1 MLRSPQCLLEV
12 AEEADDRAVRQVLA
26 QVGTRAADLIGSI
39 DDMNRP
45 VPGLDWT
52 VGQVAA
58 HMLVAIRGNTAS
70 MGGNTE
76 QLSQFVP
83 DVAGYSDRMAAMT
96 SRTLAAEPVR
106 DPAAA
111 AAALRDAVTAFVSQA
126 EQQAPDDAVQTP
138 WYGAGA
144 SLPVAMDSRLMI
156 GEMLIH
162 GLDIARGLGKPWP
175 LSRDE
180 VLLVIPAIYAMMPR
194 LFKADAARDV
204 NVTFKVRMRGGG
216 TTCIR
221 VQDGYVDSSP
231 WSPLS
236 GRADCALSA
245 DPVAFFL
252 LAYGRKGQWP
262 LIAQGRLVSYGR
274 KPWLALSFR
283 SWFVSP

>member
-1 MLRSPQCLLEV
+1 MTVATDSAVLQALR
-12 AEEADDRAVRQVLA
+12 
-26 QVGTRAADLIGSI
+26 QVGTRAADLISNI
-39 DDMNRP
+39 DDMNRR

-58 HMLVAIRGNTAS
+58 HMVVGIRGNTES

-83 DVAGYSDRMAAMT
+83 DVDGYSARMAAMT

-106 DPAAA
+106 DARAAA
-111 AAALRDAVTAFVSQA
+111 VALREAVAAFVSQA
-126 EQQAPDDAVQTP
+126 EQQAPDDTVPTP
-138 WYGAGA
+138 WYGSGA
-144 SLPVAMDSRLMI
+144 SLPVALDARLMI
-156 GEMLIH
+156 GELLIH

-175 LSRDE
+175 IPRDE

-194 LFKADAARDV
+194 LFKADTVRDV
-204 NVTFKVRMRGGG
+204 NATFKVRMRGGEV
-216 TTCIR
+216 TCVR
-221 VQDGYVDSSP
+221 VQNGSVDTAP
-231 WSPLS
+231 WGTSS
-236 GRADCALSA
+236 GRADCGLSA

-262 LIAQGRLVSYGR
+262 LIAQGRLLSYGR

-283 SWFVSP
+283 NWFVSP

>member
-1 MLRSPQCLLEV
+1 MLRSPQCVLEV
-12 AEEADDRAVRQVLA
+12 AEQADDRAVRQVLA
-26 QVGTRAADLIGSI
+26 QVGNRAADLIAGI

-83 DVAGYSDRMAAMT
+83 DVGGYADRMAAMT

-106 DPAAA
+106 DPATA
-111 AAALRDAVTAFVSQA
+111 AAALREAVTAFVNQA
-126 EQQAPDDAVQTP
+126 EQQAPDDAVPTP

-156 GEMLIH
+156 GELLIH
-162 GLDIARGLGKPWP
+162 GLDVSRGLRKPWP
-175 LSRDE
+175 FSRDE
-180 VLLVIPAIYAMMPR
+180 ALLVIPAIYTMMPR
-194 LFKADAARDV
+194 LFKADVGRDV
-204 NVTFKVRMRGGG
+204 NATFKVRMRGGDI
-216 TTCIR
+216 TCLR
-221 VQDGYVDSSP
+221 FQNGSVDSVP
-231 WSPLS
+231 WGPLN
-236 GRADCALSA
+236 GRADCAISA
-245 DPVAFFL
+245 DPVAFML
-252 LAYGRKGQWP
+252 VAYGRKGLWP
-262 LIAQGRLVSYGR
+262 LIAQGRMLSYGR
-274 KPWLALSFR
+274 KPWLALNLP

>member
-1 MLRSPQCLLEV
+1 MPRSPQCLLDV
-12 AEEADDRAVRQVLA
+12 AEQADDRTVRQVLA
-26 QVGTRAADLIGSI
+26 EVGNRAGDLISSI

-58 HMLVAIRGNTAS
+58 HMLVAIRGNTES

-76 QLSQFVP
+76 QLAKFVP
-83 DVAGYSDRMAAMT
+83 DVEGYSGRMAAMT
-96 SRTLAAEPVR
+96 STTLAAEPTR
-106 DPAAA
+106 DARAAA
-111 AAALRDAVTAFVSQA
+111 VALREAVAAFVSRA

-144 SLPVAMDSRLMI
+144 SLPVALDSRLMI
-156 GEMLIH
+156 GELLIH

-175 LSRDE
+175 LSKNE

-194 LFKADAARDV
+194 LFKADAGRDV
-204 NVTFKVRMRGGG
+204 NATFKVRMRGGS
-216 TTCIR
+216 TTCVR
-221 VQDGYVDSSP
+221 VTRGAVSSEP
-231 WSPLS
+231 WGPQS
-236 GRADCALSA
+236 GRADCGLLA

-262 LIAQGRLVSYGR
+262 LIAQGRLLSYGR

>member
-1 MLRSPQCLLEV
+1 M
-12 AEEADDRAVRQVLA
+12 LA
-26 QVGTRAADLIGSI
+26 QVGNRAADLIGSI

-58 HMLVAIRGNTAS
+58 HLVVAIRGNTAS
-70 MGGNTE
+70 MVGNTE

-83 DVAGYSDRMAAMT
+83 DVGGYSDRMAAMT
-96 SRTLAAEPVR
+96 SGTLAVEPVR

-111 AAALRDAVTAFVSQA
+111 AVALRDAVAAFVYQA
-126 EQQAPDDAVQTP
+126 EQQAPDDAVPTP

-156 GEMLIH
+156 GELLIH

-175 LSRDE
+175 FSRDE
-180 VLLVIPAIYAMMPR
+180 VLLVIPAIFAMMPR
-194 LFKADAARDV
+194 LFKADDGRDV
-204 NVTFKVRMRGGG
+204 DATFKVRMRGGDTICLRIQNG
-216 TTCIR
+216 S
-221 VQDGYVDSSP
+221 VDSAP
-231 WSPLS
+231 WGPLN

-262 LIAQGRLVSYGR
+262 LIAQGRLLSYGR
-274 KPWLALSFR
+274 KPWLALSLR
-283 SWFVSP
+283 GWFVSP

>member
-1 MLRSPQCLLEV
+1 MRRSAQCLLEV
-12 AEEADDRAVRQVLA
+12 AEQADDREVRQVLA
-26 QVGTRAADLIGSI
+26 QVGNRAADLIGSI
-39 DDMNRP
+39 DDMSRP

-83 DVAGYSDRMAAMT
+83 EVGGYSDRMAAMT
-96 SRTLAAEPVR
+96 SRTLAVEPVR
-106 DPAAA
+106 APAAA
-111 AAALRDAVTAFVSQA
+111 ATALREAVAAFVSQA

-156 GEMLIH
+156 GELLIH

-175 LSRDE
+175 LSKDE

-194 LFKADAARDV
+194 LFKADAARGV
-204 NVTFKVRMRGGG
+204 NATFKVRMRGGD
-216 TTCIR
+216 TTCVR
-221 VQDGYVDSSP
+221 VQNGSVDSAPWGPIYSP
-231 WSPLS
+231 
-236 GRADCALSA
+236 ADCALSA
-245 DPVAFFL
+245 DPVAFLL

-262 LIAQGRLVSYGR
+262 LIAQGRLLSYGR

>member
-1 MLRSPQCLLEV
+1 M
-12 AEEADDRAVRQVLA
+12 AEQADDRAVRQVLA
-26 QVGTRAADLIGSI
+26 QVGNRAADLIGSI

-45 VPGLDWT
+45 VPGLFWT

-58 HMLVAIRGNTAS
+58 HMVVGVRGNAAS
-70 MGGNTE
+70 MGGNPE

-83 DVAGYSDRMAAMT
+83 DVGGYSDRMAAMT
-96 SRTLAAEPVR
+96 SGTLAAEPVR

-111 AAALRDAVTAFVSQA
+111 ARALREAVAALVNQA
-126 EQQAPDDAVQTP
+126 EQKAPDDAVQTP

-156 GEMLIH
+156 GELLIH
-162 GLDIARGLGKPWP
+162 GLDVARGLGKPWP
-175 LSRDE
+175 FSRDE

-194 LFKADAARDV
+194 LFKADAGRDV
-204 NVTFKVRMRGGG
+204 NATFKVRMRGGD
-216 TTCIR
+216 TTCLRI
-221 VQDGYVDSSP
+221 QNGSVDSAP
-231 WSPLS
+231 WGPLH

-252 LAYGRKGQWP
+252 LAYGRRGQWP
-262 LIAQGRLVSYGR
+262 LIAQGRLLSYGR
-274 KPWLALSFR
+274 KPWLALSLR

>member
-1 MLRSPQCLLEV
+1 MARLPQCRLDVVEQ
-12 AEEADDRAVRQVLA
+12 ADDRAVRQVLA
-26 QVGTRAADLIGSI
+26 QVGNRAADLIGSI

-70 MGGNTE
+70 MGGHTE

-83 DVAGYSDRMAAMT
+83 DVAGYSARMAAMT
-96 SRTLAAEPVR
+96 SSTLAAEPVR

-111 AAALRDAVTAFVSQA
+111 AMALREAVTAFVNQA

-162 GLDIARGLGKPWP
+162 GLDVARGLGKPWP

-194 LFKADAARDV
+194 LFKTEVGRNV
-204 NVTFKVRMRGGG
+204 NATFKVRMRGGD

-221 VQDGYVDSSP
+221 VQDGAVNSTP

-245 DPVAFFL
+245 DPVAFLL

-262 LIAQGRLVSYGR
+262 LIAQGRLLSYGR

-283 SWFVSP
+283 GWFVSP

>member
-1 MLRSPQCLLEV
+1 MARLPQCLLDVTEQ
-12 AEEADDRAVRQVLA
+12 ANDRTVRQVLM
-26 QVGTRAADLIGSI
+26 QVGNRAADLIGSI
-39 DDMNRP
+39 DDMNRQ

-58 HMLVAIRGNTAS
+58 HMVVAIRGNTAS

-83 DVAGYSDRMAAMT
+83 DVSGYSARMAAMT
-96 SRTLAAEPVR
+96 SGTLAAEPVR

-111 AAALRDAVTAFVSQA
+111 AVALRDAVTAFVNQA
-126 EQQAPDDAVQTP
+126 EQQAPEDKVPTP

-156 GEMLIH
+156 GELLIH
-162 GLDIARGLGKPWP
+162 GLDIARGLRKPWP
-175 LSRDE
+175 ISREE

-194 LFKADAARDV
+194 LFKADVARDV
-204 NVTFKVRMRGGG
+204 NATFKVRMRGGDA
-216 TTCIR
+216 TCIR
-221 VQDGYVDSSP
+221 VQDGSVDSSP

-236 GRADCALSA
+236 GRADCGLLA

-262 LIAQGRLVSYGR
+262 LIAQGRLLSYGR